1 MPRRQLLT
9 PIAVRG
15 DEIDDA
21 AQASGVDQVLV
32 GDPGSELVDAV
43 IRIVDED
50 AQRLQVKAG
59 RVGFDWTRWQDAWSK
74 VGEEMAEMGEALQQG
89 EPAHIREELG
99 DLLFSV
105 VNVARLSDIDAEDC
119 LRHAADKFTR
129 RFKEV
134 EADMRA
140 RGRTVSETSAED
152 LDRAWEA
159 VKTRERDGATG
170 TQP

>member
-1 MPRRQLLT
+1 MAT
-9 PIAVRG
+9 
-15 DEIDDA
+15 
-21 AQASGVDQVLV
+21 S
-32 GDPGSELVDAV
+32 
-43 IRIVDED
+43 
-50 AQRLQVKAG
+50 AG
-59 RVGFDWTRWQDAWSK
+59 ARF
-74 VGEEMAEMGEALQQG
+74 EALLSLMSRLRG
-89 EPAHIREELG
+89 EGGCPWDREQTRASLKPYLVEEAYEVLQAIDEGDVDHLVEELG

>member
-1 MPRRQLLT
+1 
-9 PIAVRG
+9 
-15 DEIDDA
+15 
-21 AQASGVDQVLV
+21 
-32 GDPGSELVDAV
+32 
-43 IRIVDED
+43 
-50 AQRLQVKAG
+50 
-59 RVGFDWTRWQDAWSK
+59 
-74 VGEEMAEMGEALQQG
+74 MGEALQQG